1 MRMKTSAM
9 ALEKMFRVTE
19 TGPRGASPF
28 AAERLLS

>member
-1 MRMKTSAM
+1 MKMPAM
-9 ALEKMFRVTE
+9 AIQPKLRVTE